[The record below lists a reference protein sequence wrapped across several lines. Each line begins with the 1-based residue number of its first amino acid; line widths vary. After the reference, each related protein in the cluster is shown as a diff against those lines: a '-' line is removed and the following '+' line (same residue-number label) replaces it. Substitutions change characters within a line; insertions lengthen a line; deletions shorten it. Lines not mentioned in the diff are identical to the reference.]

1 MFKSAD
7 ENQYKIY
14 IDISKMDIS
23 ILKLDLRFY
32 ASMFTRSLA
41 QVWFLAYHKR
51 LLKAASTTHTQQLDQ
66 TYFLVVKK
74 IAAKSTPPY
83 ITPVLLCFPDKLLL
97 LPFFISCKYSS
108 FAFHSLNISSPFR
121 HHALLSM
128 NAVSYGMPR
137 KAANMSQPP

>member
-1 MFKSAD
+1 
-7 ENQYKIY
+7 
-14 IDISKMDIS
+14 MDIS

-41 QVWFLAYHKR
+41 QVWYLAYHKR

-128 NAVSYGMPR
+128 KMLFLVACQEKLQICLNPRNAEYMYL
-137 KAANMSQPP
+137 